1 MMKNNSFQTLSEAVN
16 ALQARGYESDGY
28 IEKNN
33 LHVGDK
39 TFKSTEVRISEF
51 HRFEGMTNPS
61 DTSIIYALE
70 AKHETMRCVLINS
83 YGAKASE
90 EISNFIKEVEIDE

>member
-1 MMKNNSFQTLSEAVN
+1 MKNNSFQTLSEAVN

-28 IEKNN
+28 IEKNS
-33 LHVGDK
+33 LHVGNK
-39 TFKSTEVRISEF
+39 NFRASEVQISEF

-70 AKHETMRCVLINS
+70 AKNENTRCLLINS